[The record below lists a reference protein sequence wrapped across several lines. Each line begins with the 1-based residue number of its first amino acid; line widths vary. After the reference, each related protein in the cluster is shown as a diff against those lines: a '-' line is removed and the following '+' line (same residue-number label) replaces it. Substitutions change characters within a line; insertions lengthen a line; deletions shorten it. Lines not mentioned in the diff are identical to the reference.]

1 MVIAE
6 KKRQKI
12 RKQKPTPPLWGQSPT
27 TTTTRES
34 SSTSLLSSEQS
45 QIPVSAMAATSL
57 DQEDLQKSLQ
67 GLSIVIVHVKT
78 ALFPSY
84 VDTSDTASTSKDE
97 SSGENGTTSTAAQGD
112 NLEPIIDPR
121 TMQVRI
127 LEELVEMETQENL
140 GVHFVMAKQGMKI
153 EC

>member
-12 RKQKPTPPLWGQSPT
+12 RKQKPPPPLWGQS

-34 SSTSLLSSEQS
+34 ASMSPLSSGLS
-45 QIPVSAMAATSL
+45 QISVSPMAATSL
-57 DQEDLQKSLQ
+57 NNHEDLRKSLQ
-67 GLSIVIVHVKT
+67 GLSIIIVHVKT
-78 ALFPSY
+78 ALFPSF
-84 VDTSDTASTSKDE
+84 VATSETPSTGKE
-97 SSGENGTTSTAAQGD
+97 GAENGTSAEDIDDT
-112 NLEPIIDPR
+112 PIIDPR

-127 LEELVEMETQENL
+127 LDELVEMEMQENL